1 LTKRLAGRSVSA
13 LFVCAATLT
22 AQEVDPAK
30 IATPVQVP
38 KDQAPKVQ
46 PPQDQAS
53 KDATEPNDPGQA
65 SSQAPIDGAAAPAQP
80 IPEPVLPAVLPPLQ
94 LYVPLDLTHKF
105 LYSFNEM
112 MGPTEMI
119 GFTVKAAMDQA
130 QKSPSAWG
138 SGIDSFGVRVAS
150 RFGREFLRE
159 NIAFGIRALDHEDPR
174 YFRVG
179 TGTGGSRVKYALSR
193 TFLARKDTVADGSVW
208 IPAYSRLISDF
219 AMPFLAQAW
228 RPEPLSEARGFRQG
242 SISVGMGFAAN
253 LWAEF
258 WPDIRKKFKILRHA
272 PMIENGVLVPA
283 PPYVP

>member
-1 LTKRLAGRSVSA
+1 M
-13 LFVCAATLT
+13 CAATLT
-22 AQEVDPAK
+22 AQEADPAK
-30 IATPVQVP
+30 IATQVLV
-38 KDQAPKVQ
+38 PKVQ
-46 PPQDQAS
+46 
-53 KDATEPNDPGQA
+53 EPEVPTGAAQSPTDPGQV
-65 SSQAPIDGAAAPAQP
+65 SPQAPIDGAIAPPQPAPA
-80 IPEPVLPAVLPPLQ
+80 EPVSGVLPAALPPLQ
-94 LYVPLDLTHKF
+94 IYVPLDLTHKF

-112 MGPTEMI
+112 MGPTEML

-174 YFRVG
+174 YFRLG
-179 TGTGGSRVKYALSR
+179 TGTRGSRVKYALSR

-208 IPAYSRLISDF
+208 IPAYGRLISDL

-258 WPDIRKKFKILRHA
+258 WPDIRKRFKMLRHA

-283 PPYVP
+283 PAYIP

>member
-1 LTKRLAGRSVSA
+1 MS
-13 LFVCAATLT
+13 
-22 AQEVDPAK
+22 
-30 IATPVQVP
+30 
-38 KDQAPKVQ
+38 
-46 PPQDQAS
+46 
-53 KDATEPNDPGQA
+53 DA
-65 SSQAPIDGAAAPAQP
+65 
-80 IPEPVLPAVLPPLQ
+80 VLPATLPPLQ
-94 LYVPLDLTHKF
+94 IYVPLDLTHKF

-130 QKSPSAWG
+130 QKSPAAWG

-150 RFGREFLRE
+150 RFGREFLKE

-179 TGTGGSRVKYALSR
+179 TGTRGSRVKYALSR
-193 TFLARKDTVADGSVW
+193 TFLARKDTVPDGSVW
-208 IPAYSRLISDF
+208 IPAYARLISDF

-228 RPEPLSEARGFRQG
+228 RPESLNEVRGFRQG
-242 SISVGMGFAAN
+242 SIAVGMGFASN

>member
-1 LTKRLAGRSVSA
+1 
-13 LFVCAATLT
+13 
-22 AQEVDPAK
+22 
-30 IATPVQVP
+30 
-38 KDQAPKVQ
+38 
-46 PPQDQAS
+46 
-53 KDATEPNDPGQA
+53 
-65 SSQAPIDGAAAPAQP
+65 
-80 IPEPVLPAVLPPLQ
+80 VLPAALPPLQ
-94 LYVPLDLTHKF
+94 IYVPLDLTHKF

-130 QKSPSAWG
+130 QKSPAAWG

-174 YFRVG
+174 YFRIG
-179 TGTGGSRVKYALSR
+179 TGSHGSRVKYALSR
-193 TFLARKDTVADGSVW
+193 TFLARKDTVPDGSVW
-208 IPAYSRLISDF
+208 IPAYSRLISDL

-228 RPEPLSEARGFRQG
+228 RPEGFSEARGFRQG

-253 LWAEF
+253 LWTEF
-258 WPDIRKKFKILRHA
+258 WPDIRNKFKILRHA

-283 PPYVP
+283 PPYIP